1 VLSTVVEHK
10 LTTVVLSD
18 VDYDTLYCAD
28 DNNVKSNDE
37 FTASPLSVFL
47 EMTDLAS
54 QGFLLHPACGDL
66 FACLQHLHAHKA
78 NSTSAVVVLPKQPGV
93 WRRYLRDAQLLDCP
107 GSGALF
113 APSDDDALGEH
124 ARQVSYIPPLATGSL
139 AAVVGSLGLT
149 MHFKATVAGVPAT
162 CLINSCCTNTLM
174 SASYARRMGITVEP
188 SVGGALASCSG

>member
-1 VLSTVVEHK
+1 MVSTVVENK
-10 LTTVVLSD
+10 FTIVVLSD
-18 VDYDTLYCAD
+18 VDYNTIYHAD
-28 DNNVKSNDE
+28 DIVVKSNDE

-107 GSGALF
+107 GSDALF

-124 ARQVSYIPPLATGSL
+124 ARQMYYIPPLATGSL

-149 MHFKATVAGVPAT
+149 MHFKATVAGVLVT
-162 CLINSCCTNTLM
+162 CLMISCCTNILI
-174 SASYARRMGITVEP
+174 SAT
-188 SVGGALASCSG
+188 